1 MHNILL
7 NAKVLVFDLDG
18 TLYDGTEHYDYYA
31 SQLEKEVD
39 ENYRELFRNDYEQM
53 KKNNHILSIGKVY
66 DSNNDY
72 VLTLDPLTLTISE
85 VHTWDGKLVDKN
97 QLDDSYMQSFSLTD
111 PFIPIG
117 DGWWLPLV
125 TSYHYG
131 ARDVWYCYDKTKEF
145 MASDQFQIPQIKGLI
160 EGLHELKSAK
170 KLVLLTNS
178 DRADVTRLLKIL
190 KLDNLFHLELTDGN
204 KPLETEKHL
213 KYIMNTYEVKPEEVV
228 SIGDN
233 FINEIAPA
241 LKLGMHG
248 VYITN
253 QPSKQISPTLCV
265 IPKLDI
271 LFE

>member
-39 ENYRELFRNDYEQM
+39 LKYQELFRNDYEQM

-66 DSNNDY
+66 DRKNDY
-72 VLTLDPLTLTISE
+72 VLTLDPLTLSISE
-85 VHTWDGKLVDKN
+85 IHTWDGKLVDKN
-97 QLDDSYMQSFSLTD
+97 QLDESYLQSISLND

-131 ARDVWYCYDKTKEF
+131 AKDVWHCYDKTKEYMSTEDF
-145 MASDQFQIPQIKGLI
+145 KIPHIKGLI
-160 EGLHELKSAK
+160 EGLNELKNTK

-190 KLDNLFHLELTDGN
+190 KLDHLFHLELTDGN
-204 KPLETEKHL
+204 KPLQTEQHL
-213 KYIMNTYEVKPEEVV
+213 KKIMEDFNVLPEEVV

-233 FINEIAPA
+233 FINEIVPA

-248 VYITN
+248 VYITD
-253 QPSKQISPTLCV
+253 QSFKQISSTLSI
-265 IPKLDI
+265 IPKLEM